1 MRLPLQWAAFSG
13 RPGSIPVLHTV
24 ACLRNK
30 LNSNNMPVKESSSN
44 LQAFSRCARE
54 ELDRILRSE
63 AFQNADRQQEL
74 LTYIFDATVED
85 READLAGKV
94 IAENL
99 FGIDPTSLRESS
111 TVRVEVGR
119 LRRRLHAYYASE
131 GANNPVVLDIP
142 KGHYGMN
149 FTELSVVNADKGKA
163 WRWVGIG
170 SLACV
175 ACLAIVIA
183 FLWDEDTTET
193 GPAPLA
199 PEFTE
204 SAEAYSLF
212 FEARRIGNPPVV
224 KSRIEAAL
232 TLSREIQSIDP
243 SFGGGY
249 AAESIQLW
257 NYVMFGHSDEPE
269 YHSKRAL
276 ELARRAVATDPEFSW
291 SQHALAQALHL
302 NRDVSAAVD
311 AVQRAVELNPT
322 EADHHGYL
330 GLMSAL
336 SGQGVRSIES
346 VKRAL
351 ELNETVRTP
360 YRNILGIA
368 YFLNGKYQEAAEII
382 DTNRSMGG
390 PSGPHMLMYLAASYA
405 LAGND
410 GRAQAIAELIRKDE
424 SGFAPADFIDRLFQ
438 LPEQR
443 ELIIDGLQKAGLAY
457 PAIQAGSD

>member
-1 MRLPLQWAAFSG
+1 M
-13 RPGSIPVLHTV
+13 LHTV
-24 ACLRNK
+24 ACLRNN
-30 LNSNNMPVKESSSN
+30 LNLNDMSARESSADQ
-44 LQAFSRCARE
+44 QALSRSARE
-54 ELDRILRSE
+54 ELNRILRSE

-74 LTYIFDATVED
+74 LTYIFNATDEN

-99 FGIDPTSLRESS
+99 FGIDPTSTRESS
-111 TVRVEVGR
+111 AVRVEIGR

-131 GANNPVVLDIP
+131 GANNPLVIDIP
-142 KGHYGMN
+142 KGSYGMS
-149 FTELSVVNADKGKA
+149 FTEVPPAQSDEGRV

-170 SLACV
+170 ATAGA
-175 ACLAIVIA
+175 ACLAIAMA
-183 FLWDEDTTET
+183 FLWTDDSVEP
-193 GPAPLA
+193 GPTPLA

-224 KSRIEAAL
+224 KARVEAAL
-232 TLSREIQSIDP
+232 TLSEEIQSTDP

-249 AAESIQLW
+249 AAEAIQLW

-276 ELARRAVATDPEFSW
+276 ELARKAVATDPEFSW
-291 SQHALAQALHL
+291 SQHSLGQALHL

-330 GLMSAL
+330 GLIAAL
-336 SGQGVRSIES
+336 AGQGDRSIKS
-346 VKRAL
+346 VNKAL
-351 ELNETVRTP
+351 ELNGAVRTP

-368 YFLNGKYQEAAEII
+368 YFLNGNYEEAAESI

-390 PSGPHMLMYLAASYA
+390 PSGPHMLVYLAASYA

-410 GRAQAIAELIRKDE
+410 GRAQAIAELIRNDA
-424 SGFAPADFIDRLFQ
+424 SGFDPTAFIDRLFQ
-438 LPEQR
+438 FPEQR
-443 ELIIDGLQKAGLAY
+443 DVLIDGLRMAGLSY
-457 PAIQAGSD
+457 PEIEAGSE